1 MRDEIGAMDNAKELP
16 SDRELRGRV
25 ICRIHVIVIGQ
36 LLAVYTA
43 IRVGW
48 EEGLGIK

>member
-1 MRDEIGAMDNAKELP
+1 MWDEIGAMDNAKEWL

-25 ICRIHVIVIGQ
+25 ICRIHVAIGQ
-36 LLAVYTA
+36 LLTVYAA
-43 IRVGW
+43 IPVGW

>member
-1 MRDEIGAMDNAKELP
+1 MRNEIGAMDNAKELP

-25 ICRIHVIVIGQ
+25 ICRIHVAIGQ
-36 LLAVYTA
+36 LLTVYTA